1 LFDPDLQPTSLD
13 PGDLELMQALEASPL
28 GTSLAELPLA
38 MEAPER
44 AQRVRRLLEQRVLL
58 AVL

>member
-1 LFDPDLQPTSLD
+1 
-13 PGDLELMQALEASPL
+13 MQALEASPL

-58 AVL
+58 AVP

>member
-58 AVL
+58 AVP